1 MSITCRGKRIMEVIP
16 LDQDGVGIGMS
27 RAEIFEHADALYD
40 FVLTISQMQVTLL
53 FGFLVAAY
61 LVAHKLN
68 RTQLVVGVGIY
79 SFVYLTQTAVA
90 FSFQERMYLFV
101 SYAGIMDKVSSVV
114 SDTTTTVAMTSLNA
128 NSLFLASALIPFV
141 GSLYF
146 AYSCIKSNQRNNN
159 SDSDSDSED

>member
-1 MSITCRGKRIMEVIP
+1 MESIP
-16 LDQDGVGIGMS
+16 SDQGGADLGMS

-90 FSFQERMYLFV
+90 YSFQERMYLFIE
-101 SYAGIMDKVSSVV
+101 YAGVNNQVRSAV
-114 SDTTTTVAMTSLNA
+114 SDTTNAIAMSAQNA
-128 NSLFLASALIPFV
+128 NSIALSISLIPFI

-146 AYSCIKSNQRNNN
+146 AYSCIKSKQTI
-159 SDSDSDSED
+159 D